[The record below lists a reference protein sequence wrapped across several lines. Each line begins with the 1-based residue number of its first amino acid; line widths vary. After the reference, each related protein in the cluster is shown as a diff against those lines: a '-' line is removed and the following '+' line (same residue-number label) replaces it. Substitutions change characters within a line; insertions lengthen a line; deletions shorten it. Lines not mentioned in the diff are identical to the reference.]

1 MLGIRC
7 SQRHALPHITPIKCT
22 DRELR
27 SPPARAGSFCHP
39 KQPFVAKRASA
50 DSGVESGGSA
60 ARKCFNHLVSADER

>member
-27 SPPARAGSFCHP
+27 SPPARAGSFFHP
-39 KQPFVAKRASA
+39 FEPFAFNGEIDRSRPIADTRAGFRTS
-50 DSGVESGGSA
+50 
-60 ARKCFNHLVSADER
+60 